1 MSATPTRIHEM
12 SASQLASAY
21 RKGYTDP
28 VEVTEHLLARIADTN
43 HLTGAFVHVSRER
56 ALQDAEAARQALR
69 DGDSRPLLGIPCP
82 IKDLTQVAGEPFE
95 AGTPI
100 LRGNLADITDGIVTR
115 LAAAGTVML
124 GKTTTPEFGLPA
136 YTEPRGQRPAR
147 NPWDTSTTAGGSSG
161 GAAAAL
167 AAGYTPLAHG
177 NDGGGSI
184 RIPAACCGV
193 VGLKPSRGRVS
204 PGPYGTAGPGLVTE
218 GVLTR
223 TVTDA
228 ALALDAIA
236 GAGPDDYFTAPAGD
250 ARGWAAALAAAEA
263 AEELACHHGRVV
275 RVGVLTEPLNVPEV
289 EVHPE
294 SRRALSRAVEHLR
307 AAGCEVEETNRAIT
321 AEQWDSFTPL
331 WAVGAASVPVPAELE
346 GELMPLTQWLR
357 AQGVGVSGQ
366 KYAGAIAELQ
376 RLSRQIYRHWERFDV
391 IINPTLSSPALPP
404 QELQLPDPAADFE
417 AQKRFTP
424 WGSVWNMTGAPA
436 ISVPIHRTGDALGE
450 HPTGGALVEHPGD
463 TPLPCGIHLGAVRP
477 GEEGLLLRLARLL
490 EIRDPW
496 PLLAPSYC

>member
-1 MSATPTRIHEM
+1 MIVSPEPGRDLPTQIAHM
-12 SASQLASAY
+12 SASELAAAY
-21 RKGYTDP
+21 RRGDMDP
-28 VEVTEHLLARIADTN
+28 VEVTRHLLDRIDDTN

-56 ALQDAEAARQALR
+56 ALQDAETARQAIH
-69 DGDSRPLLGIPCP
+69 DGDPRPLLGVPCP

-100 LRGNLADITDGIVTR
+100 LRGNRAQITDGIAAR

-136 YTEPRGQRPAR
+136 YTEPRGQCPAR
-147 NPWDTSTTAGGSSG
+147 NPWDIATTAGGSSG

-177 NDGGGSI
+177 SDGGGSI

-204 PGPYGTAGPGLVTE
+204 PGPYNTAGPGLVTD

-236 GAGPDDYFTAPAGD
+236 GSGPDDYFTAPGGEGE
-250 ARGWAAALAAAEA
+250 GWAAALVAAEA
-263 AEELACHHGRVV
+263 AGELARHHGRAV
-275 RVGVLTEPLNVPEV
+275 RVGVLTEPLNVPDV
-289 EVHPE
+289 ELHPGT
-294 SRRALSRAVEHLR
+294 RAALTRAIEHLQ
-307 AAGCEVEETNRAIT
+307 AAGCEVEETSRAIT
-321 AEQWDSFTPL
+321 AEQWESFTPL
-331 WAVGAASVPVPAELE
+331 WVVGAASVPVPPERE
-346 GELMPLTQWLR
+346 GELMPLTRWLR
-357 AQGVGVSGQ
+357 VQGVGVSGQ
-366 KYAGAIAELQ
+366 EYAAAITELQ
-376 RLSRQIYRHWERFDV
+376 RLSRQIYRHWKQFDV
-391 IINPTLSSPALPP
+391 IISPTLSSPAVPP
-404 QELQLPDPAADFE
+404 EQLQLADPAADFE

-436 ISVPIHRTGDALGE
+436 ISVPIH
-450 HPTGGALVEHPGD
+450 PTD
-463 TPLPCGIHLGAVRP
+463 TPLPCGVHVGAVRP

-490 EIRDPW
+490 EVRDPW
-496 PLLAPSYC
+496 PLIAPAFR